1 MDGEENKIE
10 EQSADVPQTPES
22 FTVEDIIQEFSER
35 GKPPKTQE
43 ELDREAF
50 ARREMMRFPT
60 VSIEDEE
67 PEKPRL
73 RLLPKRQKKIKI
85 PKPRAY
91 IPLGTVLLRARVR
104 NDAACAKPQAA
115 IMTALCWLVTL
126 AASFLTLTAPN
137 GTFAWS
143 AMAALPKNAA
153 EIASG
158 AAMLVCAA
166 VGWRY
171 LWRGVLAVS
180 SGRVTRETMLAL
192 LTAISLLRFGRDTLS
207 CAVSLLLCVTV
218 WSEGLLHA
226 AKTRTQRS
234 MGKMSSPVGIVSREA
249 GGVEALTAAPPDPDA
264 LDEMM
269 RTQPETLRKLDRYAF
284 VCAVLSLALSIV
296 AALRFGREFL
306 WAWQIML
313 LGACPIGG
321 LCGYARSFCRI
332 ARRLGGVEAAV
343 GGYVGATILDSSCV
357 ALRDDDLFS
366 VRNTRLNGFKMIAP
380 LPAEQVLGYAA
391 ALLEA
396 TGAGIAPLFAEQC
409 ELQGG
414 RHYTPTTVRVYETG
428 GIGGEVQGQ
437 IVLLGS
443 DRFLRSMNVTVGQQ
457 YRKSGALYIAVGGE
471 AAAVVMVQYQAEDAV
486 RGSLAALASFRRQ
499 RLVLA
504 TRDVLL
510 TPDAVGAQFH
520 ISPDRLEYPLSGDR
534 AALSEQAD
542 GGACAAMLGGWRFVR
557 FAQTCVGAKQICAGA
572 RLGKRCAAAG
582 CVMGMAILALLA
594 LMGARSTA
602 SGANILLY
610 HALWLLPVLIGTSAA
625 VQGG

>member
-22 FTVEDIIQEFSER
+22 FTVEDIIQEYSER

-43 ELDREAF
+43 ELEREAF

-60 VSIEDEE
+60 VTIEDEE
-67 PEKPRL
+67 PEKPPF
-73 RLLPKRQKKIKI
+73 RLLPQRQKKVKV
-85 PKPRAY
+85 PRKRTY
-91 IPLGTVLLRARVR
+91 IPLVTVLQRARTR

-115 IMTALCWLVTL
+115 MKTVLCWLVTL

-143 AMAALPKNAA
+143 AMAALPKNMAA
-153 EIASG
+153 FASG
-158 AAMLVCAA
+158 AAMLICAA
-166 VGWRY
+166 IGWRY
-171 LWRGVLAVS
+171 LWRGVLSVL
-180 SGRVTRETMLAL
+180 SGRVTREGMLAI
-192 LTAISLLRFGRDTLS
+192 LTAVSLLRFGRDTLA
-207 CAVSLLLCVTV
+207 CGVSLLLCVTV
-218 WSEGLLHA
+218 WSENLLLA
-226 AKTRTQRS
+226 AKTRTRRS
-234 MGKMSSPVGIVSREA
+234 VEKMASPVGVVSREA
-249 GGVEALTAAPPDPDA
+249 GGMEALTVAPPDPDT
-264 LDEMM
+264 LDAMVQ
-269 RTQPETLRKLDRYAF
+269 TQPEPLRKLDRYAF
-284 VCAVLSLALSIV
+284 VCTVLSLALAIV
-296 AALRFGREFL
+296 AALRFSREFL

-313 LGACPIGG
+313 LGACPVGG

-332 ARRLGGVEAAV
+332 VRRLGGVEAAV
-343 GGYVGATILDSSCV
+343 GGYVGASVLDSSCV

-414 RHYTPTTVRVYETG
+414 RHYTPATVRVYETG

-443 DRFLRSMNVTVGQQ
+443 DRFLHSMNVEVGQQ

-471 AAAVVMVQYQAEDAV
+471 LAAVVMVQYQAEDAV
-486 RGSLAALASFRRQ
+486 RESLTALASFRHQ

-510 TPDAVGAQFH
+510 TPDMVGAQFR
-520 ISPDRLEYPLSGDR
+520 ISPDRLEYPLSADR

-542 GGACAAMLGGWRFVR
+542 SGECAAMLGGWRFVR
-557 FAQTCVGAKQICAGA
+557 FAQTVVGAKQICAGA
-572 RLGKRCAAAG
+572 RLGKRCAVAR
-582 CVMGMAILALLA
+582 CVMGMVILALLA

-602 SGANILLY
+602 SGANLLLY
-610 HALWLLPVLIGTSAA
+610 HVLWLLPVLIGTTTAA
-625 VQGG
+625 QGG